1 MLVSVL
7 VLVLTLPTQI
17 ISNFSDFFFLSSC
30 YRKCGKDC
38 HVHVAAS
45 VVAYMTFE
53 NGGSGVPSF
62 PFLKTILSQS
72 APVQKRFLSVPFF
85 FFPLLFCVRYL
96 SVPLCFSLVCL
107 LGTKQGSTTNA
118 TQACCNGQSNHQP
131 HPPIHIAL
139 LVSPLYRQITTF
151 ELRSVVVVMEIVLR
165 VREVVRTCWDTLWL
179 RLLLLLL
186 LLLRFPEASSS
197 QRKNMLGERRRV
209 CK

>member
-17 ISNFSDFFFLSSC
+17 ISDFSDFFFLSSC

-85 FFPLLFCVRYL
+85 FLFAFLCSLFVCSFMLFPCLFTGDKTRLHHKCNTSML
-96 SVPLCFSLVCL
+96 QWPIQS
-107 LGTKQGSTTNA
+107 STTPTNSYRLA
-118 TQACCNGQSNHQP
+118 RLAIV
-131 HPPIHIAL
+131 PPNND
-139 LVSPLYRQITTF
+139 F
-151 ELRSVVVVMEIVLR
+151 
-165 VREVVRTCWDTLWL
+165 
-179 RLLLLLL
+179 
-186 LLLRFPEASSS
+186 
-197 QRKNMLGERRRV
+197 
-209 CK
+209 